1 MLIFNV
7 IFNVEDIKL
16 TVVRVLQVM
25 VKQEIY
31 RRMGYVIQA
40 DEEQLRTQFET
51 IQAEL
56 NAPTR
61 FKVCKRHTAGNN
73 TKLTKCFNVL
83 YADALG
89 QK

>member
-1 MLIFNV
+1 
-7 IFNVEDIKL
+7 
-16 TVVRVLQVM
+16 M

-40 DEEQLRTQFET
+40 DEEQLRTQLET

-61 FKVCKRHTAGNN
+61 FKVCASHTS
-73 TKLTKCFNVL
+73 LLRQKCFNGTEVMPCSL
-83 YADALG
+83 TS
-89 QK
+89 

>member
-1 MLIFNV
+1 MSVCVCVCVCVHACTLLPPGCGLKESKLFRQRFVLICCF
-7 IFNVEDIKL
+7 
-16 TVVRVLQVM
+16 QVM

-40 DEEQLRTQFET
+40 DEEQLRTQLES

-61 FKVCKRHTAGNN
+61 FKVS
-73 TKLTKCFNVL
+73 
-83 YADALG
+83 AL
-89 QK
+89 